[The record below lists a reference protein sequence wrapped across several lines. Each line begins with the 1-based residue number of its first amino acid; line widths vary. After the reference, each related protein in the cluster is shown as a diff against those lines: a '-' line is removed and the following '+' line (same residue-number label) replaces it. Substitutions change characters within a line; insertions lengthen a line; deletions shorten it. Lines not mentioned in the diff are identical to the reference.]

1 VINLKAMQRWIIVLV
16 LLFLIPPVRA
26 AAQSSEDIEIIFP
39 ANQQVLQGIIE
50 IQGRIT
56 VAEVRSYELLFGYS
70 NDPDER
76 NLFLLAQGN
85 ALPEGQLTFGWD
97 TTLIP
102 DGDYRLIWRVYLPNG
117 EKREAAVELVRV
129 RNYSIVETPTLSDQI
144 LATVTLTSTPVE
156 TPTSAAI
163 TATTPGPNPGSIQP
177 VQWTASVIRGVGVTV
192 LLFVMLGL
200 FVLSRKPK
208 RKR

>member
-1 VINLKAMQRWIIVLV
+1 
-16 LLFLIPPVRA
+16 
-26 AAQSSEDIEIIFP
+26 QSSDDIEIFFP
-39 ANQQVLQGIIE
+39 TNQQVLQGIIE

-56 VAEVRSYELLFGYS
+56 LPDMRSYELLFGYS

-85 ALPEGQLTFGWD
+85 TLPDGQLTFAWD

-102 DGDYRLIWRVYLPNG
+102 DGDYRLVWRVYLSSG
-117 EKREAAVELVRV
+117 EKREAVIEMVRV
-129 RNYSIVETPTLSDQI
+129 RNYSIVETPTVGDQM
-144 LATVTLTSTPVE
+144 LATVTLTSTPAE
-156 TPTSAAI
+156 TPTSTAI
-163 TATTPGPNPGSIQP
+163 TVTTPRPNPGSIQP
-177 VQWTASVIRGVGVTV
+177 VQWTASVIRGVGLTV
-192 LLFVMLGL
+192 VLFMMLGL